1 MKATITFTYQYI
13 LFLSMTLMLIPAKI
27 VRPCTLKNEI
37 KIENKKQA
45 AVAVEASA
53 DLLHGEMLFRF

>member
-1 MKATITFTYQYI
+1 
-13 LFLSMTLMLIPAKI
+13 MLIPAKV

-37 KIENKKQA
+37 KIENIKHA
-45 AVAVEASA
+45 SVAVEAPA